1 MPVVQVAS
9 KVHLEAKS
17 PRLTRP
23 TILPLR
29 YPKVGTPLGKVVK
42 PWSSTVWATTVVV
55 FVSGMESHAQTSP
68 ACIVMEIPT
77 DPSDLLPNKTSPDR
91 DRLYAKAD
99 NEKSAVIAPAILPS
113 GRSGPAGKGSVG
125 QAEIAVTLSVR
136 EKAFLSSQPWS
147 VYCPLNVVSQPAPP
161 TLDAHQ
167 ATHLSSRE
175 SARPRIAPTRVA
187 FTGHYAQTN
196 MARRDEWRVRGRV
209 HSHYQAQVRSI
220 GRHQSRASAGAHK
233 RA

>member
-1 MPVVQVAS
+1 M
-9 KVHLEAKS
+9 
-17 PRLTRP
+17 
-23 TILPLR
+23 
-29 YPKVGTPLGKVVK
+29 K

-77 DPSDLLPNKTSPDR
+77 DPSDLLPNKTSPDL

-99 NEKSAVIAPAILPS
+99 TEKSSVIAPAILPS
-113 GRSGPAGKGSVG
+113 GRSGPAKKGSVG

-167 ATHLSSRE
+167 ASHLSSRE
-175 SARPRIAPTRVA
+175 TARPRIAPTRV
-187 FTGHYAQTN
+187 AQTN

-220 GRHQSRASAGAHK
+220 GRHHLRASAGAYK